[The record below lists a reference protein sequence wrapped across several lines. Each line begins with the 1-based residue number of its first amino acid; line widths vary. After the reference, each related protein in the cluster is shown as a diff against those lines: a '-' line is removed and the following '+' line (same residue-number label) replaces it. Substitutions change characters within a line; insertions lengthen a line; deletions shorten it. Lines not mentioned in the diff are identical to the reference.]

1 MLCCLIYHIQTCALF
16 CFLKQL
22 FIKGQLMSTDLQNDI
37 PTITSNG
44 FANLNLDSALLRAI
58 EESGYT
64 TPTAIQAQAIPV
76 ITAGNDLMA
85 SAQTGTGKTAA
96 FMLPALNLL
105 ATPHALKSRGPR
117 ILVLVPTRELAAQVN
132 EAARKYGKF
141 IRARTVSIVGGMPY
155 PLQNKLLS
163 QPLDILVAT
172 PGRLLDHMERGRI
185 DLTRLQMLI
194 LDEAD
199 RMLDMGFL
207 PDVER
212 ICSQLTAERQTLLF
226 SATLDGDIA
235 RIAKQILKNP
245 KTIQVAT
252 QKEKHANIEQRLH
265 YVDDMTHKNKLLEH
279 LLIAPDM
286 NQAIIF
292 TSTKRHA
299 DLLAEDLYAAGHKTA
314 ALHGDMTQGARNR
327 TLTKLRHGDVKV
339 LVATDVAARGI
350 DVQGISHVIN
360 YDLPKFAEDYVHR
373 IGRTGR
379 AGASGIAISF
389 ASNMDRHIL
398 RKIEQFTGNRL
409 EAAVVEGFEPKR
421 AFKADGPSTGR
432 GSSRGND
439 RNSRNERS
447 HAPGGRGGYQPRDN
461 ARPSFGDRA
470 AFSDAPAR
478 HMGGEKPAGRA
489 DGERSYGPRA
499 GGFNERNKER
509 SQDGARP
516 ARAFGDKP
524 SFGDRAAFGAKP
536 AYNSERPARNAERF
550 GSDNSNK
557 TMPRDESGEVN
568 GNSRSYTKDTDM
580 QFARELSKG
589 FGGKSNGDKAFN
601 DKGSSPKPFARKPEG
616 GYGDRPN
623 RSSAPRSNTAR
634 GDVPRSSAPRSEAPR
649 GDFAKPSTGEKFGNP
664 RPRPTGDRPAR
675 SGGDSAPRRTRSF
688 A

>member
-1 MLCCLIYHIQTCALF
+1 
-16 CFLKQL
+16 
-22 FIKGQLMSTDLQNDI
+22 MS
-37 PTITSNG
+37 
-44 FANLNLDSALLRAI
+44 FASLNLDNALLRAI

-76 ITAGNDLMA
+76 VTAGHDLMA

-105 ATPHALKSRGPR
+105 ATPHELKSRGPR
-117 ILVLVPTRELAAQVN
+117 ILVLVPTRELATQVN

-185 DLTRLQMLI
+185 DLSRLQMLV

-212 ICSQLTAERQTLLF
+212 ICEQLTAERQTLLF

-235 RIAKQILKNP
+235 RIARQILKNP

-279 LLIAPDM
+279 LLIAPEV
-286 NQAIIF
+286 NQVIIF
-292 TSTKRHA
+292 TSTKRHC
-299 DLLAEDLYAAGHKTA
+299 DVLAEDLYAAGHKTA

-327 TLTKLRHGDVKV
+327 TLTKLRQGDVKV

-350 DVQGISHVIN
+350 DVAGITHVIN

-379 AGASGIAISF
+379 AGNTGIAISF
-389 ASNMDRHIL
+389 ASNIDRHIL
-398 RKIEQFTGNRL
+398 RKIEQFTGNRM
-409 EAAVVEGFEPKR
+409 EPSTIEGFEPKR
-421 AFKADGPSTGR
+421 AMKMDGPGNGR
-432 GSSRGND
+432 GDRGD
-439 RNSRNERS
+439 IRRDA
-447 HAPGGRGGYQPRDN
+447 HKPGGRGGFKPRDDRGSFNDRGPRTERTGGYQARDENRGNRDSAARPSNGNAYAGRNDRSADDRPRQFSDRPNTARPQGDRSQSDRPAAGAPNRSFGDSIAFGKKPYSRDN
-461 ARPSFGDRA
+461 ASAPRGDSNRDSRGNRQDANRGDNRVLGARYEGRNDA
-470 AFSDAPAR
+470 A
-478 HMGGEKPAGRA
+478 RA
-489 DGERSYGPRA
+489 DRSAAPQRRDSA
-499 GGFNERNKER
+499 RPD
-509 SQDGARP
+509 SRP
-516 ARAFGDKP
+516 ARANNDTR
-524 SFGDRAAFGAKP
+524 SFG
-536 AYNSERPARNAERF
+536 NANA
-550 GSDNSNK
+550 GSN
-557 TMPRDESGEVN
+557 
-568 GNSRSYTKDTDM
+568 
-580 QFARELSKG
+580 
-589 FGGKSNGDKAFN
+589 
-601 DKGSSPKPFARKPEG
+601 
-616 GYGDRPN
+616 
-623 RSSAPRSNTAR
+623 
-634 GDVPRSSAPRSEAPR
+634 
-649 GDFAKPSTGEKFGNP
+649 
-664 RPRPTGDRPAR
+664 
-675 SGGDSAPRRTRSF
+675 APRRPRSF

>member
-1 MLCCLIYHIQTCALF
+1 VIT
-16 CFLKQL
+16 LKGNTL
-22 FIKGQLMSTDLQNDI
+22 SFES
-37 PTITSNG
+37 
-44 FANLNLDSALLRAI
+44 LNLDNALLRAI

-76 ITAGNDLMA
+76 VTTGHDLMA

-105 ATPHALKSRGPR
+105 ATPHELKSRGPR

-185 DLTRLQMLI
+185 DLSRLQMLI

-212 ICSQLTAERQTLLF
+212 ICEQLTAERQTLLF

-279 LLIAPDM
+279 LLIAPEV
-286 NQAIIF
+286 NQVIIF
-292 TSTKRHA
+292 TSTKRHC
-299 DLLAEDLYAAGHKTA
+299 DVLAEDLYAAGHKTA

-327 TLTKLRHGDVKV
+327 TLTKLRQGDVKV

-379 AGASGIAISF
+379 AGNTGIAISF

-398 RKIEQFTGNRL
+398 RKIEQFTGNRM
-409 EAAVVEGFEPKR
+409 EPGVVEGFEPKR
-421 AFKADGPSTGR
+421 AMKMDGPGNGR
-432 GSSRGND
+432 GDRGD
-439 RNSRNERS
+439 IRRDA
-447 HAPGGRGGYQPRDN
+447 HKPGGRGGFKPRDDRAGN
-461 ARPSFGDRA
+461 DRGGFNNRNSEPRGERSGGFQSRDGASFSRDSESRGNRESAPREANGNSAGYAGRPEFNRSERPSGDRPRSFGDRSNSSGDRSRSDRPSGDRTQSDRTSAGAPNRSFGDAA
-470 AFSDAPAR
+470 AFGKKPFSRDGASAPRSDSNRGDRDSRGNRPDANRGDNRVLGARYEGRADAPRGDRSAAPAR
-478 HMGGEKPAGRA
+478 RDSAKPA
-489 DGERSYGPRA
+489 DS
-499 GGFNERNKER
+499 
-509 SQDGARP
+509 RP
-516 ARAFGDKP
+516 ARTNSDSR
-524 SFGDRAAFGAKP
+524 SFG
-536 AYNSERPARNAERF
+536 NA
-550 GSDNSNK
+550 N
-557 TMPRDESGEVN
+557 
-568 GNSRSYTKDTDM
+568 
-580 QFARELSKG
+580 A
-589 FGGKSNGDKAFN
+589 GG
-601 DKGSSPKPFARKPEG
+601 
-616 GYGDRPN
+616 
-623 RSSAPRSNTAR
+623 SSAPR
-634 GDVPRSSAPRSEAPR
+634 
-649 GDFAKPSTGEKFGNP
+649 
-664 RPRPTGDRPAR
+664 RP
-675 SGGDSAPRRTRSF
+675 RSF

>member
-1 MLCCLIYHIQTCALF
+1 
-16 CFLKQL
+16 
-22 FIKGQLMSTDLQNDI
+22 MSFE
-37 PTITSNG
+37 S
-44 FANLNLDSALLRAI
+44 LNLDNALLRAI

-76 ITAGNDLMA
+76 VTAGHDLMA

-105 ATPHALKSRGPR
+105 ATPHELKSRGPR
-117 ILVLVPTRELAAQVN
+117 ILVLVPTRELATQVN

-185 DLTRLQMLI
+185 DLSRLQMLV

-212 ICSQLTAERQTLLF
+212 ICEQLTAERQTLLF

-235 RIAKQILKNP
+235 RIARQILKNP

-279 LLIAPDM
+279 LLIAPEV
-286 NQAIIF
+286 NQVIIF
-292 TSTKRHA
+292 TSTKRHC
-299 DLLAEDLYAAGHKTA
+299 DVLAEDLYAAGHKTA

-327 TLTKLRHGDVKV
+327 TLTKLRQGEVKV

-350 DVQGISHVIN
+350 DVAGITHVIN

-379 AGASGIAISF
+379 AGNTGIAISF
-389 ASNMDRHIL
+389 ASNIDRHIL
-398 RKIEQFTGNRL
+398 RKIEQFTGNRMDPSTI
-409 EAAVVEGFEPKR
+409 EGFEPKR
-421 AFKADGPSTGR
+421 AMKMDGPGNGR
-432 GSSRGND
+432 GDRGD
-439 RNSRNERS
+439 IRRDA
-447 HAPGGRGGYQPRDN
+447 HKPGGRGGFKPRDDRGSFNDRGPRTERTGGYQARDGASRDENRGNRDSAARPSNGNAYAGRSDRPSDDRPRQFSDRPNTARPQGDRPQSDRPAPGAPNRSFGDSIAFGKKPYSRDN
-461 ARPSFGDRA
+461 ASAPRGDSNRDSRGNRQDANRGDNRVLGARYEGRNDA
-470 AFSDAPAR
+470 A
-478 HMGGEKPAGRA
+478 RA
-489 DGERSYGPRA
+489 DRSAAPQRRDSA
-499 GGFNERNKER
+499 RPD
-509 SQDGARP
+509 SRP
-516 ARAFGDKP
+516 ARANNDTR
-524 SFGDRAAFGAKP
+524 SFG
-536 AYNSERPARNAERF
+536 NVNA
-550 GSDNSNK
+550 GSN
-557 TMPRDESGEVN
+557 
-568 GNSRSYTKDTDM
+568 
-580 QFARELSKG
+580 
-589 FGGKSNGDKAFN
+589 
-601 DKGSSPKPFARKPEG
+601 
-616 GYGDRPN
+616 
-623 RSSAPRSNTAR
+623 
-634 GDVPRSSAPRSEAPR
+634 
-649 GDFAKPSTGEKFGNP
+649 
-664 RPRPTGDRPAR
+664 
-675 SGGDSAPRRTRSF
+675 APRRPRSF

>member
-1 MLCCLIYHIQTCALF
+1 
-16 CFLKQL
+16 
-22 FIKGQLMSTDLQNDI
+22 MSFEL
-37 PTITSNG
+37 
-44 FANLNLDSALLRAI
+44 LNLDNAILRAI
-58 EESGYT
+58 EETGYT

-76 ITAGNDLMA
+76 VMAGSDLMA

-105 ATPHALKSRGPR
+105 ATPHELKSRGPR

-185 DLTRLQMLI
+185 DLSRLQMLI

-245 KTIQVAT
+245 KTIQVAG

-398 RKIEQFTGNRL
+398 RKIEQFTGNRM

-421 AFKADGPSTGR
+421 AFNTGGGDAPR
-432 GSSRGND
+432 GNRGAPSRGG
-439 RNSRNERS
+439 RNERAA

-461 ARPSFGDRA
+461 NRPSFGDRI
-470 AFSDAPAR
+470 
-478 HMGGEKPAGRA
+478 MGEKPTGR
-489 DGERSYGPRA
+489 DSEKSYGPRS
-499 GGFNERNKER
+499 GGFNDRNKER
-509 SQDGARP
+509 THDGARP
-516 ARAFGDKP
+516 ASRGFGDKTY
-524 SFGDRAAFGAKP
+524 S
-536 AYNSERPARNAERF
+536 NERPARNADRF
-550 GSDNSNK
+550 SNDAK
-557 TMPRDESGEVN
+557 PTPRDASGEVN

-589 FGGKSNGDKAFN
+589 FGDRSSNDRTNA
-601 DKGSSPKPFARKPEG
+601 SKPYARKPEG
-616 GYGDRPN
+616 GFGDRPN
-623 RSSAPRSNTAR
+623 RSSAPRS
-634 GDVPRSSAPRSEAPR
+634 SAPR
-649 GDFAKPSTGEKFGNP
+649 GDAPRASTGEKFGNP
-664 RPRPTGDRPAR
+664 RPRPTGDRANSSTVR
-675 SGGDSAPRRTRSF
+675 AGGESAPRRPRSF

>member
-1 MLCCLIYHIQTCALF
+1 
-16 CFLKQL
+16 
-22 FIKGQLMSTDLQNDI
+22 MS
-37 PTITSNG
+37 
-44 FANLNLDSALLRAI
+44 FASLNLDNALLRAI

-76 ITAGNDLMA
+76 VTAGHDLMA

-105 ATPHALKSRGPR
+105 ATPHELKSRGPR
-117 ILVLVPTRELAAQVN
+117 ILVLVPTRELATQVN

-185 DLTRLQMLI
+185 DLSRLQMLV

-212 ICSQLTAERQTLLF
+212 ICEQLTAERQTLLF

-235 RIAKQILKNP
+235 RIARQILKNP

-279 LLIAPDM
+279 LLIAPEV
-286 NQAIIF
+286 NQVIIF
-292 TSTKRHA
+292 TSTKRHC
-299 DLLAEDLYAAGHKTA
+299 DVLAEDLYAAGHKTA

-327 TLTKLRHGDVKV
+327 TLTKLRQGDVKV

-350 DVQGISHVIN
+350 DVAGITHVIN

-379 AGASGIAISF
+379 AGNTGIAISF
-389 ASNMDRHIL
+389 ASNIDRHIL
-398 RKIEQFTGNRL
+398 RKIEQFTGNRM
-409 EAAVVEGFEPKR
+409 EPSTIEGFEPKR
-421 AFKADGPSTGR
+421 AMKMDGPGNGR
-432 GSSRGND
+432 GDRGD
-439 RNSRNERS
+439 IRRDA
-447 HAPGGRGGYQPRDN
+447 HKPGGRGGFKPRDDRGSFNDRGPRTERTGGFQARDENRGNRDSAARPSNGNAYAGRSDRPTDDRPRQFSDRPNTARPQGDRPQSDRPQSDRPAAGAPNRSFGDSIAFGKKPYSRDN
-461 ARPSFGDRA
+461 ASAPRGDSNRDSRGNRQDANRGDNRVLGARYEGRNDAARGDRSA
-470 AFSDAPAR
+470 APQRRDSAR
-478 HMGGEKPAGRA
+478 P
-489 DGERSYGPRA
+489 DS
-499 GGFNERNKER
+499 
-509 SQDGARP
+509 RP
-516 ARAFGDKP
+516 ARANNDTR
-524 SFGDRAAFGAKP
+524 SFG
-536 AYNSERPARNAERF
+536 NANA
-550 GSDNSNK
+550 GSN
-557 TMPRDESGEVN
+557 
-568 GNSRSYTKDTDM
+568 
-580 QFARELSKG
+580 
-589 FGGKSNGDKAFN
+589 
-601 DKGSSPKPFARKPEG
+601 
-616 GYGDRPN
+616 
-623 RSSAPRSNTAR
+623 
-634 GDVPRSSAPRSEAPR
+634 
-649 GDFAKPSTGEKFGNP
+649 
-664 RPRPTGDRPAR
+664 
-675 SGGDSAPRRTRSF
+675 APRRPRSF

>member
-1 MLCCLIYHIQTCALF
+1 MICPFLLSALF
-16 CFLKQL
+16 CLTYYWLSFVV
-22 FIKGQLMSTDLQNDI
+22 ITWKGTILSFESLNLH
-37 PTITSNG
+37 PTINR
-44 FANLNLDSALLRAI
+44 AL

-64 TPTAIQAQAIPV
+64 APTPIQAQAIPV
-76 ITAGNDLMA
+76 VTEGHDLMA

-117 ILVLVPTRELAAQVN
+117 ILVLVPTRELATQVN

-185 DLTRLQMLI
+185 DLSRLQMLI

-212 ICSQLTAERQTLLF
+212 ICEQLTAERQTLLF

-245 KTIQVAT
+245 KTIQVAA
-252 QKEKHANIEQRLH
+252 QREKHANIEQRLH

-279 LLIAPDM
+279 LLIAPEV
-286 NQAIIF
+286 NQVIIF

-299 DLLAEDLYAAGHKTA
+299 DVLAEDLYAAGHKTA

-350 DVQGISHVIN
+350 DVHGISHVIN

-379 AGASGIAISF
+379 ANNTGIAISF

-398 RKIEQFTGNRL
+398 RKIEQFTGNRM
-409 EAAVVEGFEPKR
+409 EPAVIEGFEPKR
-421 AFKADGPSTGR
+421 AMKMNDTG
-432 GSSRGND
+432 SRGD
-439 RNSRNERS
+439 IRRDG
-447 HAPGGRGGYQPRDN
+447 HKPGGRGGFKPRDDRN
-461 ARPSFGDRA
+461 GGFKSRDDRGSSFQARDDRPSFNRDSNRGDSRSENRGNRDSAPREVNGNSAGYANRSEAGRSERPSGDRPRTSFGDRA
-470 AFSDAPAR
+470 AFDRNSGDRSRGNNAGAPNRSFGDSAAFGKKPYAR
-478 HMGGEKPAGRA
+478 DGQRTEGRA
-489 DGERSYGPRA
+489 DRSAAPSARRD
-499 GGFNERNKER
+499 GGRNE
-509 SQDGARP
+509 GRP
-516 ARAFGDKP
+516 
-524 SFGDRAAFGAKP
+524 
-536 AYNSERPARNAERF
+536 
-550 GSDNSNK
+550 
-557 TMPRDESGEVN
+557 V
-568 GNSRSYTKDTDM
+568 SR
-580 QFARELSKG
+580 E
-589 FGGKSNGDKAFN
+589 NN
-601 DKGSSPKPFARKPEG
+601 
-616 GYGDRPN
+616 
-623 RSSAPRSNTAR
+623 R
-634 GDVPRSSAPRSEAPR
+634 GDNR
-649 GDFAKPSTGEKFGNP
+649 GQSRGFAGANAGAGN
-664 RPRPTGDRPAR
+664 G
-675 SGGDSAPRRTRSF
+675 APRRTRSF

>member
-1 MLCCLIYHIQTCALF
+1 
-16 CFLKQL
+16 
-22 FIKGQLMSTDLQNDI
+22 MSFE
-37 PTITSNG
+37 S
-44 FANLNLDSALLRAI
+44 LNLDNALLRAI

-76 ITAGNDLMA
+76 VTAGHDLMA

-105 ATPHALKSRGPR
+105 ATPHELKSRGPR
-117 ILVLVPTRELAAQVN
+117 ILVLVPTRELATQVN

-185 DLTRLQMLI
+185 DLSRLQMLV

-212 ICSQLTAERQTLLF
+212 ICEQLTAERQTLLF

-235 RIAKQILKNP
+235 RVAKQILKNP

-279 LLIAPDM
+279 LLIAPEV
-286 NQAIIF
+286 NQVIIF
-292 TSTKRHA
+292 TSTKRHC
-299 DLLAEDLYAAGHKTA
+299 DVLAEDLYAAGHKTA

-327 TLTKLRHGDVKV
+327 TLTKLRQGDVKV

-379 AGASGIAISF
+379 AGNTGIAISF

-398 RKIEQFTGNRL
+398 RKIEQFTGNRM
-409 EAAVVEGFEPKR
+409 EPGVIEGFEPKR
-421 AFKADGPSTGR
+421 AMKMDGPGNGR
-432 GSSRGND
+432 GDRGD
-439 RNSRNERS
+439 IRRDA
-447 HAPGGRGGYQPRDN
+447 HKPGGRGGFKPRDDRGGFN
-461 ARPSFGDRA
+461 DRGPRTERPSFSRDSSSRDENRGNRDSAPRETNGNSAGYAGRTERPAGDRPRNFGDRA
-470 AFSDAPAR
+470 NAGGDRNRSDRPQGDRASAGAPNRSFGDSVAFGKKPYPRDGASAPRSDSNRGDRDSRGNRPDANRGDNRVLGARYEGRTDAPRGDRSSAPAR
-478 HMGGEKPAGRA
+478 RDSARP
-489 DGERSYGPRA
+489 DS
-499 GGFNERNKER
+499 
-509 SQDGARP
+509 RP
-516 ARAFGDKP
+516 ARANTESR
-524 SFGDRAAFGAKP
+524 SFG
-536 AYNSERPARNAERF
+536 
-550 GSDNSNK
+550 NSNA
-557 TMPRDESGEVN
+557 G
-568 GNSRSYTKDTDM
+568 
-580 QFARELSKG
+580 
-589 FGGKSNGDKAFN
+589 SN
-601 DKGSSPKPFARKPEG
+601 
-616 GYGDRPN
+616 
-623 RSSAPRSNTAR
+623 
-634 GDVPRSSAPRSEAPR
+634 
-649 GDFAKPSTGEKFGNP
+649 
-664 RPRPTGDRPAR
+664 
-675 SGGDSAPRRTRSF
+675 APRRPRSF

>member
-1 MLCCLIYHIQTCALF
+1 MYLLAPFFVI
-16 CFLKQL
+16 LK
-22 FIKGQLMSTDLQNDI
+22 G
-37 PTITSNG
+37 TILS
-44 FANLNLDSALLRAI
+44 FESLNLHSTLIRAL

-64 TPTAIQAQAIPV
+64 APTPIQAQAIPV
-76 ITAGNDLMA
+76 VIEGHDLMA

-105 ATPHALKSRGPR
+105 ATPHELKSRGPR
-117 ILVLVPTRELAAQVN
+117 ILVLVPTRELATQVN

-185 DLTRLQMLI
+185 DLSRLQMLI

-212 ICSQLTAERQTLLF
+212 ICEQLSAERQTLLF

-245 KTIQVAT
+245 KTIQVAA
-252 QKEKHANIEQRLH
+252 QREKHANIEQRLH

-279 LLIAPDM
+279 LLIGPEV

-299 DLLAEDLYAAGHKTA
+299 DVLAEDLYAAGHKTA

-379 AGASGIAISF
+379 ANNTGIAISF

-409 EAAVVEGFEPKR
+409 EPAVIEGFEPKR
-421 AFKADGPSTGR
+421 AMKMDGPSGR
-432 GSSRGND
+432 GGRGD
-439 RNSRNERS
+439 RGDIRRDA
-447 HAPGGRGGYQPRDN
+447 HKPGGRGGFKPRDDRGSFN
-461 ARPSFGDRA
+461 DRGPRATSRGDTRTDSRSERPSFSRDNESRGNRD
-470 AFSDAPAR
+470 SAPR
-478 HMGGEKPAGRA
+478 
-489 DGERSYGPRA
+489 
-499 GGFNERNKER
+499 
-509 SQDGARP
+509 
-516 ARAFGDKP
+516 
-524 SFGDRAAFGAKP
+524 
-536 AYNSERPARNAERF
+536 
-550 GSDNSNK
+550 
-557 TMPRDESGEVN
+557 EVN
-568 GNSRSYTKDTDM
+568 GNSAGYAGRSERP
-580 QFARELSKG
+580 A
-589 FGGKSNGDKAFN
+589 
-601 DKGSSPKPFARKPEG
+601 
-616 GYGDRPN
+616 GDRPRN
-623 RSSAPRSNTAR
+623 FGDRSSTFDRNSGDRSRGSNAGAPNRTFGDSVAFGKKPASRDSQRNEGRADRSASPAR
-634 GDVPRSSAPRSEAPR
+634 RE
-649 GDFAKPSTGEKFGNP
+649 GN
-664 RPRPTGDRPAR
+664 RDAGRPAR
-675 SGGDSAPRRTRSF
+675 SEGQNASRSF
-688 A
+688 ADAGNGTPRRPRSFA

>member
-1 MLCCLIYHIQTCALF
+1 
-16 CFLKQL
+16 
-22 FIKGQLMSTDLQNDI
+22 MS
-37 PTITSNG
+37 
-44 FANLNLDSALLRAI
+44 FASLNLDNALLRAI

-76 ITAGNDLMA
+76 VTAGHDLMA

-105 ATPHALKSRGPR
+105 ATPHELKSRGPR
-117 ILVLVPTRELAAQVN
+117 ILVLVPTRELATQVN

-185 DLTRLQMLI
+185 DLSRLQMLV

-212 ICSQLTAERQTLLF
+212 ICEQLTAERQTLLF

-235 RIAKQILKNP
+235 RIARQILKNP

-279 LLIAPDM
+279 LLIAPEV
-286 NQAIIF
+286 NQVIIF
-292 TSTKRHA
+292 TSTKRHC
-299 DLLAEDLYAAGHKTA
+299 DVLAEDLYAAGHKTA

-327 TLTKLRHGDVKV
+327 TLTKLRQGDVKV

-350 DVQGISHVIN
+350 DVAGITHVIN

-379 AGASGIAISF
+379 AGNTGIAISF
-389 ASNMDRHIL
+389 ASNIDRHIL
-398 RKIEQFTGNRL
+398 RKIEQFTGNRM
-409 EAAVVEGFEPKR
+409 EPSTIEGFEPKR
-421 AFKADGPSTGR
+421 AMKMDGPGNGR
-432 GSSRGND
+432 GDRGD
-439 RNSRNERS
+439 IRRDA
-447 HAPGGRGGYQPRDN
+447 HKPGGRGGFKPRDDRGSFNDRGPRTERTGGYQARDGASRDDRGNRDSAARPSNGNAYAGRSDRPSDDRPRQFSDRPNTARPQGDRPAAGAPNRSFGDSIAFGKKPYSRDN
-461 ARPSFGDRA
+461 ASAPRGDSNRDSRGNRQDANRGDNRVLGARYEGRNDAARGDRA
-470 AFSDAPAR
+470 AAPQRRDSAR
-478 HMGGEKPAGRA
+478 P
-489 DGERSYGPRA
+489 DS
-499 GGFNERNKER
+499 
-509 SQDGARP
+509 RP
-516 ARAFGDKP
+516 ARANHDTR
-524 SFGDRAAFGAKP
+524 SFGNANAG
-536 AYNSERPARNAERF
+536 RN
-550 GSDNSNK
+550 
-557 TMPRDESGEVN
+557 
-568 GNSRSYTKDTDM
+568 
-580 QFARELSKG
+580 
-589 FGGKSNGDKAFN
+589 
-601 DKGSSPKPFARKPEG
+601 
-616 GYGDRPN
+616 
-623 RSSAPRSNTAR
+623 
-634 GDVPRSSAPRSEAPR
+634 
-649 GDFAKPSTGEKFGNP
+649 
-664 RPRPTGDRPAR
+664 
-675 SGGDSAPRRTRSF
+675 APRRPRSF

>member
-1 MLCCLIYHIQTCALF
+1 
-16 CFLKQL
+16 
-22 FIKGQLMSTDLQNDI
+22 MS
-37 PTITSNG
+37 
-44 FANLNLDSALLRAI
+44 FASLNLDNALLRAI

-76 ITAGNDLMA
+76 VTAGHDLMA

-105 ATPHALKSRGPR
+105 ATPHELKSRGPR
-117 ILVLVPTRELAAQVN
+117 ILVLVPTRELATQVN

-185 DLTRLQMLI
+185 DLSRLQMLV

-212 ICSQLTAERQTLLF
+212 ICEQLTAERQTLLF

-235 RIAKQILKNP
+235 RIARQILKNP

-279 LLIAPDM
+279 LLIAPEV
-286 NQAIIF
+286 NQVIIF
-292 TSTKRHA
+292 TSTKRHC
-299 DLLAEDLYAAGHKTA
+299 DVLAEDLYAAGHKTA

-327 TLTKLRHGDVKV
+327 TLTKLRQGDVKV

-350 DVQGISHVIN
+350 DVAGITHVIN

-379 AGASGIAISF
+379 AGNTGIAISF
-389 ASNMDRHIL
+389 ASNIDRHIL
-398 RKIEQFTGNRL
+398 RKIEQFTGNRM
-409 EAAVVEGFEPKR
+409 EPSTIEGFEPKR
-421 AFKADGPSTGR
+421 AMKMDGPGNGR
-432 GSSRGND
+432 GDRGD
-439 RNSRNERS
+439 IRRDA
-447 HAPGGRGGYQPRDN
+447 HKPGGRGGFKPRDDRGSFNDRGPRTERTGGYQARDENRGNRDSAARPSNGNAYAGRSDRTADDRPRQFSDRPNTARPQGDRPQSDRPAAGAPNRSFGDSIAFGKKPYSRDN
-461 ARPSFGDRA
+461 ASAPRGDSNRDSRGNRQDANRGDNRVLGARYEGRNDA
-470 AFSDAPAR
+470 A
-478 HMGGEKPAGRA
+478 RA
-489 DGERSYGPRA
+489 DRSAAPQRRDSA
-499 GGFNERNKER
+499 RPD
-509 SQDGARP
+509 SRP
-516 ARAFGDKP
+516 ARANNDTR
-524 SFGDRAAFGAKP
+524 SFG
-536 AYNSERPARNAERF
+536 NVNA
-550 GSDNSNK
+550 GSN
-557 TMPRDESGEVN
+557 
-568 GNSRSYTKDTDM
+568 
-580 QFARELSKG
+580 
-589 FGGKSNGDKAFN
+589 
-601 DKGSSPKPFARKPEG
+601 
-616 GYGDRPN
+616 
-623 RSSAPRSNTAR
+623 
-634 GDVPRSSAPRSEAPR
+634 
-649 GDFAKPSTGEKFGNP
+649 
-664 RPRPTGDRPAR
+664 
-675 SGGDSAPRRTRSF
+675 APRRPRSF

>member
-1 MLCCLIYHIQTCALF
+1 
-16 CFLKQL
+16 
-22 FIKGQLMSTDLQNDI
+22 MS
-37 PTITSNG
+37 
-44 FANLNLDSALLRAI
+44 FASLNLDNALLRAI

-76 ITAGNDLMA
+76 VTAGHDLMA

-105 ATPHALKSRGPR
+105 ATPHELKSRGPR
-117 ILVLVPTRELAAQVN
+117 ILVLVPTRELATQVN

-185 DLTRLQMLI
+185 DLSRLQMLV

-212 ICSQLTAERQTLLF
+212 ICEQLTAERQTLLF

-235 RIAKQILKNP
+235 RIARQILKNP

-279 LLIAPDM
+279 LLIAPEV
-286 NQAIIF
+286 NQVIIF
-292 TSTKRHA
+292 TSTKRHC
-299 DLLAEDLYAAGHKTA
+299 DVLAEDLYAAGHKTA

-327 TLTKLRHGDVKV
+327 TLTKLRQGDVKV

-350 DVQGISHVIN
+350 DVAGITHVIN

-379 AGASGIAISF
+379 AGNTGIAISF
-389 ASNMDRHIL
+389 ASNIDRHIL
-398 RKIEQFTGNRL
+398 RKIEQFTGNRM
-409 EAAVVEGFEPKR
+409 EPSTIEGFEPKR
-421 AFKADGPSTGR
+421 AMKMDGPGNGR
-432 GSSRGND
+432 GDRGD
-439 RNSRNERS
+439 IRRDA
-447 HAPGGRGGYQPRDN
+447 HKPGGRGGFKPRDDRGSFNDRGPRTERTGGFQARDGARDDNRGNRDSAARPSNAYAGRSDRPTDDRPRQFSDRPSSARPQGDRPQSDRPTAGAPNRSFGDSIAFGKKPYSRDN
-461 ARPSFGDRA
+461 ASAPRGDSNRDSRGNRQDANRGDNRVLGARYEGRNDAARGDRSA
-470 AFSDAPAR
+470 APQRRDSAR
-478 HMGGEKPAGRA
+478 P
-489 DGERSYGPRA
+489 DS
-499 GGFNERNKER
+499 
-509 SQDGARP
+509 RP
-516 ARAFGDKP
+516 ARANNDTR
-524 SFGDRAAFGAKP
+524 SFG
-536 AYNSERPARNAERF
+536 NANA
-550 GSDNSNK
+550 GSN
-557 TMPRDESGEVN
+557 
-568 GNSRSYTKDTDM
+568 
-580 QFARELSKG
+580 
-589 FGGKSNGDKAFN
+589 
-601 DKGSSPKPFARKPEG
+601 
-616 GYGDRPN
+616 
-623 RSSAPRSNTAR
+623 
-634 GDVPRSSAPRSEAPR
+634 
-649 GDFAKPSTGEKFGNP
+649 
-664 RPRPTGDRPAR
+664 
-675 SGGDSAPRRTRSF
+675 APRRPRSF